1 MNLGRE
7 VEDAWEARRDSPRLK
22 LMRGIVGVL
31 LAWGYT
37 TDRPGNLDFD
47 VIGTA
52 DSLTGDVMFIVVVV
66 VVVIIVIVAFAFV
79 LLSAWW
85 IGSGRV

>member
-1 MNLGRE
+1 MK
-7 VEDAWEARRDSPRLK
+7 WT
-22 LMRGIVGVL
+22 RGIVGVL

-37 TDRPGNLDFD
+37 TDGLGNLDFD

-52 DSLTGDVMFIVVVV
+52 DSLTGGVMFIVV

-79 LLSAWW
+79 LFSAWW

>member
-1 MNLGRE
+1 LNLGRE

-22 LMRGIVGVL
+22 WTRGIVGVL
-31 LAWGYT
+31 LTWGYT
-37 TDRPGNLDFD
+37 TDRLGNLDFD

-52 DSLTGDVMFIVVVV
+52 DPLTGDVMFIVVVV
-66 VVVIIVIVAFAFV
+66 IIVIIVIVAFVFV

>member
-1 MNLGRE
+1 MK
-7 VEDAWEARRDSPRLK
+7 WT
-22 LMRGIVGVL
+22 RGIVGVL
-31 LAWGYT
+31 LAWG
-37 TDRPGNLDFD
+37 TDGLGNLDFD

-66 VVVIIVIVAFAFV
+66 VVIIIVIVAFVFV